1 MNWKKELVVND
12 EHYTY
17 FDLSSIV
24 DTYKKNITDYP
35 YSIRVLLESLARHQ
49 EHADL
54 ENLIAFDAK
63 KPAGVVPFRPSR
75 VVLQDFTG
83 VPAVVDLAAMR
94 DAVVKLGETL
104 K

>member
-63 KPAGVVPFRPSR
+63 N
-75 VVLQDFTG
+75 LQALFLSALHGLSYKTL
-83 VPAVVDLAAMR
+83 LAFQQSWIWQRCEMR
-94 DAVVKLGETL
+94 SLS
-104 K
+104 